1 MSLIRCRCAICGHL
15 TSGSIHFKYLFRL
28 STCLAVDCRD
38 GNCVSLYIS
47 GGPCGVFLVVVS
59 LAPGGLYTPL
69 GIAGSG
75 VSVTVTGAGGAWTGA
90 VLFQG
95 PEDFSAPLPPPPSSQ
110 LSPGSSLFL
119 LSSSSFSLIWIA

>member
-1 MSLIRCRCAICGHL
+1 MSL
-15 TSGSIHFKYLFRL
+15 F
-28 STCLAVDCRD
+28 
-38 GNCVSLYIS
+38 IS

-75 VSVTVTGAGGAWTGA
+75 VSVTITGAGGACTGA

-95 PEDFSAPLPPPPSSQ
+95 PDDFSGHSKVPAKGHTLC
-110 LSPGSSLFL
+110 F
-119 LSSSSFSLIWIA
+119 A

>member
-1 MSLIRCRCAICGHL
+1 MSSLSLFLCL
-15 TSGSIHFKYLFRL
+15 TTSKLFSISLSFRL

-59 LAPGGLYTPL
+59 LAPGGLNTPL

-75 VSVTVTGAGGAWTGA
+75 VSVTVTGARKRLYQKG
-90 VLFQG
+90 FI
-95 PEDFSAPLPPPPSSQ
+95 
-110 LSPGSSLFL
+110 PGT
-119 LSSSSFSLIWIA
+119 